1 MHLQDILTAIPWGLL
16 LAFSIGPGFFVL
28 LETSITKGFRAAFT
42 LDLGIVFG
50 DIIFILIAYLSTN
63 QLLEQ
68 LKDNPALFIIGGL
81 IMLSY
86 GLIYFILL
94 KKSFIKKQQEVED
107 DNYNIPQNNYF
118 ALFFKGFL
126 LNFINIGVLGF
137 WLMIII
143 TYGPQMEMKTERISW
158 FFAAILFFYLL
169 FDVAKIILAKQ
180 LKNKLTPQ
188 NIYKIKRVISIVILI
203 FGIFFILQGI
213 FPNEK
218 EKMQEKFLPN
228 TEIDYK

>member
-1 MHLQDILTAIPWGLL
+1 LYLHDIITAIPWGLL

-50 DIIFILIAYLSTN
+50 DVLFILIAYLSTN

-68 LKDNPALFIIGGL
+68 LKDNPTLFIIGGI
-81 IMLSY
+81 IMLAY
-86 GLIYFILL
+86 GLVSFVLL
-94 KKSFIKKQQEVED
+94 KRNYKKQTEVEKDDFNIKK
-107 DNYNIPQNNYF
+107 NNYF

-143 TYGPQMEMKTERISW
+143 TYGPQMEMDTQRISL
-158 FFAAILFFYLL
+158 FFAAILVFYLI
-169 FDVAKIILAKQ
+169 FDIAKILLAKQ

-188 NIYKIKRVISIVILI
+188 NIYKIKRVISMVIFI
-203 FGIFFILQGI
+203 FGLFFILQGF
-213 FPNEK
+213 FPKMK
-218 EKMQEKFLPN
+218 EDFTNK
-228 TEIDYK
+228 IDSELTQ

>member
-1 MHLQDILTAIPWGLL
+1 MWQDILSAIPWGLL

-42 LDLGIVFG
+42 IDLGIVFG
-50 DIIFILIAYLSTN
+50 DVLFILIAYLSTN

-68 LKDNPALFIIGGL
+68 LKDNPTLFIIGGL
-81 IMLSY
+81 IMLGY
-86 GLIYFILL
+86 GLVSFILL
-94 KKSFIKKQQEVED
+94 KRSYKKQQEIVED
-107 DNYNIPQNNYF
+107 EDNIQKNNYF

-126 LNFINIGVLGF
+126 VNFINIGVLGF

-143 TYGPQMEMKTERISW
+143 THGPKMNMNTERITI

-169 FDVAKIILAKQ
+169 FDVAKILLAKQ

-188 NIYKIKRVISIVILI
+188 NIYKIKRVISIVILL
-203 FGIFFILQGI
+203 FGLFFVLQGI

-218 EKMQEKFLPN
+218 EKLQKKFELFKS
-228 TEIDYK
+228 E

>member
-1 MHLQDILTAIPWGLL
+1 MCHVIFTAIPWGLL

-42 LDLGIVFG
+42 LDLGIVFA

-68 LKDNPALFIIGGL
+68 LKDNPFLFIIGGF
-81 IMLSY
+81 IMLAY
-86 GLIYFILL
+86 GVISFILL
-94 KKSFIKKQQEVED
+94 KRNFKKKQEIIDDED
-107 DNYNIPQNNYF
+107 NIQKNNYF

-143 TYGPQMEMKTERISW
+143 TYGPQMEMNTSRISL
-158 FFAAILFFYLL
+158 FFTAILFFYLL
-169 FDVAKIILAKQ
+169 FDTAKILLAKQ
-180 LKNKLTPQ
+180 LKHKLTPQ
-188 NIYKIKRVISIVILI
+188 NIYKIKRVISMVILI
-203 FGIFFILQGI
+203 FGLFFMLQGF
-213 FPNEK
+213 FPKEK
-218 EKMQEKFLPN
+218 EKIKEVIEKF
-228 TEIDYK
+228 KK